1 MLNFL
6 IIGDWGRKGT
16 PGQCA
21 VADGMTRVAGR
32 LRSRFVVTTGDNFY
46 DRGVSSLHDAHWQES
61 FEDVY
66 TSSALQIPWYVVLG
80 NHDYQGCI
88 QTQLDYGRSCPRWYL
103 PARYYAVEKAIDATA
118 TALLVFLD
126 TSPFV
131 GRYRV
136 EGSEYIESLRGQDT
150 EVQLAWLEATLAAS
164 RAQCKLVFGHHPIY
178 SASPFHG
185 DTLELQHRLL
195 PMLHAH
201 HVQAYICGHEHDLQ
215 HLEADGVDYVV
226 CGAGAEW
233 RETGWRDLSR
243 CSVSTLGFSAVSLTA
258 DRLHIEFYNA
268 QGQRL
273 YDAGKRLGTLPK
285 TIALTS
291 WDLPDRRVG
300 ASQ

>member
-21 VADGMTRVAGR
+21 VAHGMARIAER
-32 LRSRFVVTTGDNFY
+32 LKSQFVVTTGDNFY
-46 DRGVSSLHDAHWQES
+46 DHGVSSLHDTHWRES
-61 FEDVY
+61 FEDIY
-66 TSSALQIPWYVVLG
+66 TAPALHIPWYGVLG

-88 QTQLDYGRSCPRWYL
+88 QAQLDYGASNPRWRL
-103 PARYYAVEKAIDATA
+103 PARYHAVEQVIDATA

-131 GRYRV
+131 DRYRV
-136 EGSEYIESLRGQDT
+136 EDSSEYLANLQGQDV
-150 EVQLAWLEATLAAS
+150 ELQLAWLQATLAAS
-164 RAQCKLVFGHHPIY
+164 KARCKLVFGHHPIY
-178 SASPFHG
+178 SGSPFHG
-185 DTLELQHRLL
+185 DTLELQERLL
-195 PMLHAH
+195 PLLQAYR
-201 HVQAYICGHEHDLQ
+201 VQAYICGHEHDLQ
-215 HLEADGVDYVV
+215 HLVADGIDYIV

-233 RETGWRDLSR
+233 RETGWRDNSQ

-273 YDAGKRLGTLPK
+273 YDTDKRLS
-285 TIALTS
+285 ALLATAALMS
-291 WDLPDRRVG
+291 
-300 ASQ
+300 